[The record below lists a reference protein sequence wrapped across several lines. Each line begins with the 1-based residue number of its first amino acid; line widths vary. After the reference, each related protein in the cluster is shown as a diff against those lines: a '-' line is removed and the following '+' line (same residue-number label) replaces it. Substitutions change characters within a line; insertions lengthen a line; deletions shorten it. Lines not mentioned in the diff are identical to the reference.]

1 MWYHS
6 CAALVRFVADCVFFF
21 FSSRRRHTRCAL
33 VTGVQ
38 TCALPIS
45 SQQQEQQQW
54 LLQQMRIGEAVH
66 RDDLV
71 RDSLARLE
79 LIAPDHPQVLVG
91 KIRQALAEKTQAQ
104 NVAWIE
110 QLLTRLRPQTPESAP
125 MRPAQA
131 LIKLNS
137 QAGLSPLQQAART
150 ST

>member
-1 MWYHS
+1 MHAVNPALQPSTLKVVALRCILLLS
-6 CAALVRFVADCVFFF
+6 CLSGATFAAAMPV
-21 FSSRRRHTRCAL
+21 
-33 VTGVQ
+33 
-38 TCALPIS
+38 S

-110 QLLTRLRPQTPESAP
+110 QLLTRLRQQTPESAP
-125 MRPAQA
+125 LRQAQA
-131 LIKLNS
+131 LM
-137 QAGLSPLQQAART
+137 QAA
-150 ST
+150 